1 MADFQQELQ
10 NRQNTWTKFV
20 KFFFWSAGIIAVL
33 FLLLWIFLV

>member
-20 KFFFWSAGIIAVL
+20 KSFFWSAGIIAVL